1 MTDKK
6 PDPRRPDETFEPFE
20 ETRRIPWPVY
30 SIAIA
35 LAIWGEIMLVQ
46 TSTAVQV
53 ADKTQEEVAKEDS
66 TKLAQAAAPDLDAG
80 KTLFADNCATC
91 HGDAGEGVAG
101 AFPPLHGSDVVKLG
115 GAKAVTHIVMRGI
128 GGELNV
134 NGDGYEGQMPAFGSV
149 LSDTEISEIASYV
162 ATGLNDDAKTI
173 SAPEVA
179 DIRKVAGDKDPF
191 DGGAGLAGLINDLPA
206 QPNSE
211 AADQGADSERVAQ
224 LVGKGT
230 DTVWACASCH
240 GDKGEGIETV
250 PRLAGLPAPY
260 LAKQLHD
267 FQRGTRFNDSMAYVA
282 KGLSDREIGELA
294 NYYASMSSPSGAKP
308 SLQGDLKRGA
318 QLAKQG
324 DWSIGVPAC
333 FTCHGPS
340 GVGVAPNFPGIAAQ
354 QPSYVAHQLAMW
366 AGGSRHNSPLGLMAG
381 IGKAL
386 NDSDRRAVA
395 DYLASLAPMPA
406 MDKTELAAMESNI
419 PVREG
424 VDQ

>member
-35 LAIWGEIMLVQ
+35 LAIWGVIMLVQ

-128 GGELNV
+128 GGKLNV

-211 AADQGADSERVAQ
+211 AADQGSDSERVAQ

-267 FQRGTRFNDSMAYVA
+267 FQKGTRFNDSMAYVA

-340 GVGVAPNFPGIAAQ
+340 GVGVAPNFPGIVAQ

-366 AGGSRHNSPLGLMAG
+366 AGGARHNSPLGLMAG

-386 NDSDRRAVA
+386 NDADRRAVA

>member
-35 LAIWGEIMLVQ
+35 LAIWGVIMLVQ

-294 NYYASMSSPSGAKP
+294 NYYA
-308 SLQGDLKRGA
+308 
-318 QLAKQG
+318 
-324 DWSIGVPAC
+324 
-333 FTCHGPS
+333 
-340 GVGVAPNFPGIAAQ
+340 
-354 QPSYVAHQLAMW
+354 
-366 AGGSRHNSPLGLMAG
+366 
-381 IGKAL
+381 
-386 NDSDRRAVA
+386 
-395 DYLASLAPMPA
+395 
-406 MDKTELAAMESNI
+406 
-419 PVREG
+419 
-424 VDQ
+424 